1 MTSLLKTFINILIV
15 AIWTSGQAFRAYGRG
30 NMPLQAVKLPIGL
43 SRNNVVGE
51 NTVLQLNIL
60 ETCSH
65 TRGSEFISNSTSSRW
80 RWILTHS
87 CENTSL
93 QNVSVENLQLSLHS
107 NTVYGII
114 KRFRERGN
122 FVCGRRTRRPRKTNN
137 MYDRVLYRLAREHR
151 RFSVQRL
158 RRAWQPNVNFA
169 ISRQTVNRRLV
180 ARAYRARRMV
190 KVPRLTVRAKLV
202 RRHWAQKHINRP
214 LGQLQHVIIF
224 CDESRFVHLR
234 IDNRIRVRRLVG
246 EAMNKDCTHGNVAH
260 GGDYVH
266 VWGGI
271 SHMGKTSL
279 CVLDQMSLEPFI
291 AEF

>member
-1 MTSLLKTFINILIV
+1 MIPHIAGIV
-15 AIWTSGQAFRAYGRG
+15 AGYW
-30 NMPLQAVKLPIGL
+30 
-43 SRNNVVGE
+43 RNGCSYR
-51 NTVLQLNIL
+51 NIAR
-60 ETCSH
+60 EAGFH
-65 TRGSEFISNSTSSRW
+65 G
-80 RWILTHS
+80 
-87 CENTSL
+87 
-93 QNVSVENLQLSLHS
+93 

-122 FVCGRRTRRPRKTNN
+122 FVSGRRTRRPRTTNDRD
-137 MYDRVLYRLAREHR
+137 DRVLYRLARENR

-158 RRAWQPNVNFA
+158 RRTWQPNVNFA
-169 ISRQTVNRRLV
+169 VSRQTVNRRLV

-202 RRHWAQKHINRP
+202 RRHWAHKHINRP
-214 LGQLQHVIIF
+214 LDQWQHVIF
-224 CDESRFVHLR
+224 YDENRFMLFR

-246 EAMNKDCTHGNVAH
+246 EVMNEDCTNGNVAH
-260 GGDYVH
+260 GGGLVH

-291 AEF
+291 ADHLVRLSPTTWFHMAGHGIATIGYWLTIMPDPIGIV